1 MSEPLLTE
9 RVGDVVTWTLNR
21 PDTRNAISELDM
33 IDGFETAIRAANAD
47 KTVRAVIVTGAGT
60 AFSSGG
66 NIKHMRDRAG
76 MFGGTAE
83 EIRDGYRDGIQRIPR
98 AFYSLEVP
106 AIAAVNGPAIGA
118 GCDLT
123 LMCDIRIASTNAVF
137 AESFSKVGLVPG
149 DGGAWLLPRA
159 IGMSRA
165 SEMAFTG
172 DPIDAATAQR
182 WGLVSQIVE
191 PDELMGAARRLA
203 GRIAA
208 NPSQVLRMTKKLL
221 REGQE
226 QSLEALL
233 ELSAAMQSIAH
244 QSEDHHDAV
253 AAMLA
258 KTGKRL

>member
-98 AFYSLEVP
+98 AFHSLEVP